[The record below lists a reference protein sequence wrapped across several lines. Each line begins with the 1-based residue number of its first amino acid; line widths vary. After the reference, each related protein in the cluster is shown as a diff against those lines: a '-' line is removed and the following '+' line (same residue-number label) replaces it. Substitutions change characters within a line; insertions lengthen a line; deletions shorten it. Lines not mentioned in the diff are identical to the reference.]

1 MDCKDEINEYH
12 VKPEIEPCLQGSLEN
27 ALNTKETQIEYST
40 KHLQN
45 EKANSFNAKVVKV
58 EVQHEIHNESND
70 PVENDCTLVK
80 GEVVND
86 SNKLEKNFNEIEKN
100 ILKEEEPS
108 DLEEDIHQYEFEGLD
123 FPSVKAEP
131 PDGTDAEIIAS
142 EGNQQ
147 SDNLGEQC
155 IHSEEIVTKAE
166 PGDELSYGIADNQ
179 QFDSLEEKFNYT
191 ERTVIKIEP
200 TKEFSFKTEP
210 KEKIIYEAE
219 DLKDFSV
226 KVESENLNDMEML
239 YNEDNRTLKLEAVD
253 LEAAFRGEDGGPV
266 GILKEEETSQDLNG
280 NSKIAHFVHLWNV
293 MFCL

>member
-1 MDCKDEINEYH
+1 MDRKEEMNKYH
-12 VKPEIEPCLQGSLEN
+12 IRPEIKLKNTFEN
-27 ALNTKETQIEYST
+27 KLDKRETQIEYNSEN
-40 KHLQN
+40 LQN
-45 EKANSFNAKVVKV
+45 DNGNSFNAKVVKV
-58 EVQHEIHNESND
+58 EVQHETNNDSND
-70 PVENDCTLVK
+70 PVKNNCTFVK
-80 GEVVND
+80 TEIVND
-86 SNKLEKNFNEIEKN
+86 SEDTEKIFNQNEKTV
-100 ILKEEEPS
+100 LKAEQPNNLDEVV
-108 DLEEDIHQYEFEGLD
+108 HQYEFEGLD